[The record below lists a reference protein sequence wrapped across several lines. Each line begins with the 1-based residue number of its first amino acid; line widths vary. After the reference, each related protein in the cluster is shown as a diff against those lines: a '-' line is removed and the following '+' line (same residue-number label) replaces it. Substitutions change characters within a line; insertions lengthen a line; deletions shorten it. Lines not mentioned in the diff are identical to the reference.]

1 MDGGDPNLL
10 GLPPRVPAQN
20 ELEDLNTAFW
30 GLRFN
35 GYEVLHHSLKK

>member
-20 ELEDLNTAFW
+20 EDLNTAFW